1 MNLIKKFRLIIAIVL
16 PLLILLSIRT
26 CSTGIFKYDAKK
38 WAEPSFSSSN
48 IVGISEIGKLPGEK
62 LIIYLDKNID
72 KIIEKHTE
80 EVNIRPDSIM
90 SRKYLHKIK
99 DHKGPVLIAS
109 SDPALSARIWMIVS
123 QTGCR
128 NLYIMSDS
136 NHNEVFKNQ
145 FRPDTALRPEL

>member
-1 MNLIKKFRLIIAIVL
+1 MNLIRKFRLIIAIVL

-80 EVNIRPDSIM
+80 EVDIRPDSIM

-99 DHKGPVLIAS
+99 DLKEKQIIQ
-109 SDPALSARIWMIVS
+109 RIKKRM
-123 QTGCR
+123 
-128 NLYIMSDS
+128 
-136 NHNEVFKNQ
+136 KK
-145 FRPDTALRPEL
+145 